1 MRLARAATVAGA
13 IAVLLPACASTPRRD
28 VPASATPSAPALSLA
43 APVNHPD
50 PEARRYLEDVRR
62 AIGRG
67 WTYPCTAGSS
77 AAGCVYAEGKVVVEF
92 SVASNGALISADVTT
107 SSGHPE
113 LDAAATDAV
122 KGAAPFPP
130 VPAALKRPG
139 PGLQIRASMI
149 YRSRTA
155 P

>member
-1 MRLARAATVAGA
+1 MSVARAATVAGA
-13 IAVLLPACASTPRRD
+13 IAVLLPACASTPRPET
-28 VPASATPSAPALSLA
+28 PASGTPPSLSLA

-67 WTYPCTAGSS
+67 WTYPCAAGSS

-92 SVASNGALISADVTT
+92 AIASNGSLISADLTR

-113 LDAAATDAV
+113 LDRAATDAV
-122 KGAAPFPP
+122 KSAAPFAP
-130 VPAALKRPG
+130 VPAALKRSG